1 MSRGLG
7 DVYKRQCYHYKYR
20 DSAVNLDIAFIS
32 DACKYALEGIAEAF
46 VQRWFLCFFHV
57 DTSRD
62 LILELVLMPF
72 TMVLLYNFLVQ
83 NKRGLCNIVQKIE
96 VTDIL
101 NNFITNTLPAL

>member
-1 MSRGLG
+1 M
-7 DVYKRQCYHYKYR
+7 Y
-20 DSAVNLDIAFIS
+20 LDIALIS

-46 VQRWFLCFFHV
+46 VKRCFLCFFNV

>member
-1 MSRGLG
+1 ML
-7 DVYKRQCYHYKYR
+7 
-20 DSAVNLDIAFIS
+20 
-32 DACKYALEGIAEAF
+32 
-46 VQRWFLCFFHV
+46 FFHV

-83 NKRGLCNIVQKIE
+83 NKRGLCNIVQKTEI
-96 VTDIL
+96 TDIL

>member
-1 MSRGLG
+1 ML
-7 DVYKRQCYHYKYR
+7 
-20 DSAVNLDIAFIS
+20 
-32 DACKYALEGIAEAF
+32 
-46 VQRWFLCFFHV
+46 FHV

-62 LILELVLMPF
+62 LILELILMPF
-72 TMVLLYNFLVQ
+72 TMVLLYNFLVE

>member
-1 MSRGLG
+1 ML
-7 DVYKRQCYHYKYR
+7 
-20 DSAVNLDIAFIS
+20 
-32 DACKYALEGIAEAF
+32 
-46 VQRWFLCFFHV
+46 FHV

>member
-1 MSRGLG
+1 MTG
-7 DVYKRQCYHYKYR
+7 VQTC
-20 DSAVNLDIAFIS
+20 
-32 DACKYALEGIAEAF
+32 ALPI
-46 VQRWFLCFFHV
+46 FFHV

-83 NKRGLCNIVQKIE
+83 NKRGLCNFVQKTE

-101 NNFITNTLPAL
+101 NNLITNALPSL